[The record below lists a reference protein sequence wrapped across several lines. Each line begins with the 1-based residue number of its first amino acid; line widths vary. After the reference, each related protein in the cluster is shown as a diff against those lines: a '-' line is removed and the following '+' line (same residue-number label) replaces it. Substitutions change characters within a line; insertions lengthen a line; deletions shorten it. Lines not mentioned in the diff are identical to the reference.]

1 MLKQTIRR
9 HLEKTCSHHDLCQWF
24 DPLRLE
30 EQPNDNAL
38 VVHFPH
44 KFFGQWFMSAYQH
57 GFEQSLKGCLSED
70 LQVKYSDWA
79 QQDAVL
85 SGRALP
91 KKQTAAK
98 GKVEGK
104 STVTLVD
111 AYSFAEFIPG
121 EKNFFPVETIRR
133 IASGEEPLGR
143 FNPLVLWGE
152 SSSGKTHLLRAM
164 TNELTASNRASV
176 FFCTPEEL
184 KTHYDITKNQ
194 RRARQRILAHN
205 VLIVDD
211 LQKIYT
217 MPALQDELILLFD
230 ALHEDNRQLVF
241 AGLHKPG
248 EAEELIPRLRSR
260 LEGGLC
266 LAIKE
271 ADLEVRTQ
279 YILAQA
285 AGIGLSLSKNQVLT
299 LATRFEGLR
308 QLNGIIKRLS
318 AYSSLTQRELL
329 DSDFESM
336 VRHAGGKT
344 LPEVTSSQII
354 NLTAS
359 HLDLSPADILGGKR
373 NQEIVLARQIAM
385 FLCRELLNSS
395 YPELGKIFGGKDH
408 STIMYAV
415 KKIKEIQKHD
425 QDMHKLLKELK
436 NKCLEMDA

>member
-9 HLEKTCSHHDLCQWF
+9 HLEKTCSHNDLCQWF

-30 EQPNDNAL
+30 EPQSGNGL

-44 KFFGQWFMSAYQH
+44 KFFEQWFMAAHQQH
-57 GFEQSLKGCLSED
+57 FEQSLKDCLGENTLIS
-70 LQVKYSDWA
+70 YSA
-79 QQDAVL
+79 RNPQAPAAAAL
-85 SGRALP
+85 AGR
-91 KKQTAAK
+91 KK
-98 GKVEGK
+98 KVENKEPVATGRI
-104 STVTLVD
+104 
-111 AYSFAEFIPG
+111 YSFADFIPG
-121 EKNFFPVETIRR
+121 KKNFFPVETMRR
-133 IASGEEPLGR
+133 IASGEEPLGK
-143 FNPLVLWGE
+143 FNPLVLWGD
-152 SSSGKTHLLRAM
+152 SGSGKTHLLRALAH
-164 TNELTASNRASV
+164 ELTAFNRASI

-184 KTHYDITKNQ
+184 KTHYDITKPQ

-205 VLIVDD
+205 RLIVDD
-211 LQKIYT
+211 LQKIYN
-217 MPALQDELILLFD
+217 MEALQDELVLLFD
-230 ALHEDNRQLVF
+230 ALHEDGKQLVF

-248 EAEELIPRLRSR
+248 EAEDLNPRLRSR

-271 ADLEVRTQ
+271 ADLEVRIQ
-279 YILAQA
+279 YINDQCAEC
-285 AGIGLSLSKNQVLT
+285 GLYLNKNQVLT
-299 LATRFEGLR
+299 LAARFEGLR
-308 QLNGIIKRLS
+308 QLGGIIKRLA

-329 DSDFESM
+329 ESDFESM

-359 HLDLSPADILGGKR
+359 HLDLSPAEILGSR
-373 NQEIVLARQIAM
+373 RTQEVVMARQIAM

-415 KKIKEIQKHD
+415 KKIKGIQKLD
-425 QDMHKLLKELK
+425 QNMHKLLTELR
-436 NKCLEMDA
+436 NKCLEMEV

>member
-1 MLKQTIRR
+1 MLKQTLRR
-9 HLEKTCSHHDLCQWF
+9 HLEKTCSHNDLCQWF

-30 EQPNDNAL
+30 ESQGGNGL
-38 VVHFPH
+38 VVRFPH
-44 KFFGQWFMSAYQH
+44 KFFGQWFLAAHQEH
-57 GFEQSLKGCLSED
+57 FEQCLKDCLGKNPPVTYVD
-70 LQVKYSDWA
+70 RLLQNTAHPLPASPKRKPEA
-79 QQDAVL
+79 KEAV
-85 SGRALP
+85 SGGR
-91 KKQTAAK
+91 
-98 GKVEGK
+98 V
-104 STVTLVD
+104 
-111 AYSFAEFIPG
+111 YSFADFIPG
-121 EKNFFPVETIRR
+121 KKNFFPVETMRR
-133 IASGEEPLGR
+133 IASGQEPLGK

-152 SSSGKTHLLRAM
+152 SGSGKTHLLRALAG
-164 TNELTASNRASV
+164 ELTAFNRALV

-205 VLIVDD
+205 MFVVDD
-211 LQKIYT
+211 LQKIYN
-217 MPALQDELILLFD
+217 MEALQDELALLFD
-230 ALHEDNRQLVF
+230 AMHESGKQLVF

-248 EAEELIPRLRSR
+248 EAEKLNPRLRSR
-260 LEGGLC
+260 LEEGLC

-279 YILAQA
+279 YITKQCADC
-285 AGIGLSLSKNQVLT
+285 GLLLNKNQILT
-299 LATRFEGLR
+299 LAARFEGLR
-308 QLNGIIKRLS
+308 QLGGIIKRLA

-359 HLDLSPADILGGKR
+359 HLDLSPADILGSR
-373 NQEIVLARQIAM
+373 RAQEVVTARQIAM

-395 YPELGKIFGGKDH
+395 YPELGKVFGGKDH

-415 KKIKEIQKHD
+415 KKIKEIQKVD
-425 QDMHKLLKELK
+425 QNMHKLLTELR
-436 NKCLEMDA
+436 NKCLETDV

>member
-1 MLKQTIRR
+1 MDTDSMLKQTIRR
-9 HLEKTCSHHDLCQWF
+9 HLEKTCSHRDLCQWF

-30 EQPNDNAL
+30 KQDDSGL
-38 VVHFPH
+38 TIHFPH
-44 KFFGQWFMSAYQH
+44 KFFGQWFMVVHQQS
-57 GFEQSLKGCLSED
+57 FERSLKDCLGED
-70 LQVKYSDWA
+70 LSIKYSTGF
-79 QQDAVL
+79 QQNAVATPPADRKR
-85 SGRALP
+85 RAEDKEP
-91 KKQTAAK
+91 TAL
-98 GKVEGK
+98 GK
-104 STVTLVD
+104 
-111 AYSFAEFIPG
+111 AYSFADFIPG

-133 IASGEEPLGR
+133 IASGEEPLGK

-164 TNELTASNRASV
+164 ANELITSNRASV

-184 KTHYDITKNQ
+184 KTHYDITRNQ

-211 LQKIYT
+211 LQKIYA
-217 MPALQDELILLFD
+217 MAPLQDELVLLFD
-230 ALHEDNRQLVF
+230 ALHEENRQLVF

-248 EAEELIPRLRSR
+248 EAKDLNPRLRSR
-260 LEGGLC
+260 LEEGLC

-271 ADLEVRTQ
+271 ADLEVRTR
-279 YILAQA
+279 YITAQCA
-285 AGIGLSLSKNQVLT
+285 TIGLVLNKNQTLT
-299 LATRFEGLR
+299 LAARFESLR

-359 HLDLSPADILGGKR
+359 QLDLSPADILGSKR
-373 NQEIVLARQIAM
+373 NQAVVLARQIAM

-408 STIMYAV
+408 STIMYSV

-425 QDMHKLLKELK
+425 QDMHNLLSELK